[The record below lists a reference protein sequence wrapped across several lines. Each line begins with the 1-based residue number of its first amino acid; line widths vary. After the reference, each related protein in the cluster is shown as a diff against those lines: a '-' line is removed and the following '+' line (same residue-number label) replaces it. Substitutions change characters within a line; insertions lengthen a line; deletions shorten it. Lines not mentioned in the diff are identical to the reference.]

1 MVRRTERP
9 GFQELPPK
17 RDETGCSLGDSSQ
30 AQLEQ
35 EAAPAIGPAFPEMPP
50 LVGVR
55 SWQ

>member
-17 RDETGCSLGDSSQ
+17 RDETGRSLGDSSQ